1 MRTCASVIANN
12 AYVLYTNAAPEPSAT
27 SVSML
32 GALCKRPLNPLIKNF
47 WLITIIIIVR
57 SICISPIATWLPSR
71 IDGSG
76 QPHII
81 CPIEIYISTIR
92 NPTDVISLFFNT
104 GVTLSFNISSCDA
117 YIPCEP
123 LFCDVPLLSDAV
135 CDVFKDA
142 PYPASSTAFITA
154 SSLAIPSTP
163 IELVRRLTEQFSTPS
178 TFDTAFST
186 RLLHAAQLI
195 PVTIYCFIIKYHLP
209 VFICFLVNKIII
221 MLS

>member
-32 GALCKRPLNPLIKNF
+32 GALCKSPLNPLIKNF

-71 IDGSG
+71 NDGSG

-92 NPTDVISLFFNT
+92 NPTDAISLFFNT
-104 GVTLSFNISSCDA
+104 GVALSFNMSSCAA
-117 YIPCEP
+117 YIP
-123 LFCDVPLLSDAV
+123 
-135 CDVFKDA
+135 
-142 PYPASSTAFITA
+142 
-154 SSLAIPSTP
+154 
-163 IELVRRLTEQFSTPS
+163 
-178 TFDTAFST
+178 
-186 RLLHAAQLI
+186 
-195 PVTIYCFIIKYHLP
+195 
-209 VFICFLVNKIII
+209 
-221 MLS
+221 